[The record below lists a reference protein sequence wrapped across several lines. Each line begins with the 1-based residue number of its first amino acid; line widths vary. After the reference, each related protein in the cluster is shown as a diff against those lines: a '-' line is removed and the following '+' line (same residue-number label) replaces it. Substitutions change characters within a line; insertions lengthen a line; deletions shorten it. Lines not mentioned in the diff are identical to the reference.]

1 MCAPLCMYVC
11 KYVCMYVYVLILTVT
26 QINLVVISSSSSSS
40 SSLLLLLSVLLFEN
54 IKKRY
59 SRNQQTYH
67 NLYVSI
73 SVSDGIDIQE
83 SCTTSEQER
92 KQSVAREGVA
102 VSQEVKQVST
112 CEQKVT
118 FCDEELPNIAAGQD
132 RYKRFFCIVNF
143 YILNPTI

>member
-1 MCAPLCMYVC
+1 M
-11 KYVCMYVYVLILTVT
+11 YVCMYVYVLILTVT
-26 QINLVVISSSSSSS
+26 QINLVVISSSSSSL
-40 SSLLLLLSVLLFEN
+40 LLLLLSVLLFEN

-73 SVSDGIDIQE
+73 TVSDGIDIQE

-132 RYKRFFCIVNF
+132 RYNRFFCIVNF
-143 YILNPTI
+143 YILNSTI